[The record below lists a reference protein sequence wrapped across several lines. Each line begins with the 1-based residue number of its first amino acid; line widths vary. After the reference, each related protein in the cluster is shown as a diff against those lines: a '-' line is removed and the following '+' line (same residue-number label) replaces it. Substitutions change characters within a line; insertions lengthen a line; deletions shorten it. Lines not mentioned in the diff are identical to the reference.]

1 MKTIISESTKRYKMC
16 DGIIEEL
23 NRKGFKAKKG
33 QDYNYEISV
42 KLGFLNSLIFW
53 YDTDRKKWRIN
64 NYPEKHSKEEM
75 EVIKA
80 FEKIAGEEVVRII

>member
-53 YDTDRKKWRIN
+53 YDTDRKKWRIKMK
-64 NYPEKHSKEEM
+64 EKHSKKEM
-75 EVIKA
+75 EIIKA